1 MEYGGRLYHT
11 HSLMEGPYPK
21 WPHDVPLPAGLP
33 HTLLSHRQLNRGET
47 PLDFKYK
54 CYVRLGRL
62 VTEAYATLLTHE
74 WFLAFSNSEGYRFR
88 NDVDGFWAHV
98 RQAKTG
104 AEADLTEGEE
114 SEWFNLSV
122 IADSLLELLEYYQ
135 PGWKFKGNAATE
147 AALRDALVS
156 KTQRLIEDMT
166 QKTQKTKDFIL

>member
-1 MEYGGRLYHT
+1 MEYGGRLYHM

-21 WPHDVPLPAGLP
+21 WPPDVPLPAGLL

-62 VTEAYATLLTHE
+62 VTEAYATLLTRE
-74 WFLAFSNSEGYRFR
+74 WFLAFSDSEGYRFR
-88 NDVDGFWAHV
+88 DDVDGFWAHV

-135 PGWKFKGNAATE
+135 PAATGGE
-147 AALRDALVS
+147 AMLRDALVS

-166 QKTQKTKDFIL
+166 QTQKTKKDFIL